1 VSHLFPI
8 TFPHVKHRTG
18 MIIARAFA
26 RRARAVDGRDAS
38 RSAIAKFCGAT
49 RIAAR
54 ACESRS
60 SVTAMRDAAAPSRVG
75 DAPTRDALAAT
86 RVHARARPLTKIL
99 RLELIA
105 RLERGTR
112 AVDDA
117 FARVERGLGRLLDAA
132 SSAK

>member
-1 VSHLFPI
+1 
-8 TFPHVKHRTG
+8 
-18 MIIARAFA
+18 
-26 RRARAVDGRDAS
+26 
-38 RSAIAKFCGAT
+38 
-49 RIAAR
+49 
-54 ACESRS
+54 
-60 SVTAMRDAAAPSRVG
+60 MRDAAAPSRVG
-75 DAPTRDALAAT
+75 DAPTRDALDRRRACS
-86 RVHARARPLTKIL
+86 ARARPLTKVL